1 MVRFIIT
8 GAISNNKADYLFYG
22 DINDCY
28 VVSDDDMINFALN
41 VNKRPIS
48 IGVLT
53 FQAWNRNI
61 NGGVKSE
68 KKRGQI
74 QLKWGGLKENIKQI

>member
-1 MVRFIIT
+1 
-8 GAISNNKADYLFYG
+8 
-22 DINDCY
+22 

-41 VNKRPIS
+41 VNKRPMS

-61 NGGVKSE
+61 NGGNKSE

-74 QLKWGGLKENIKQI
+74 QLKWGGLKEDIKQI